1 MVFNQSN
8 PYIHVYTVLPYCA
21 TCMSTCIS
29 IHRDVSPSHGFVLL
43 NRLSSDNLQEMVGA
57 GSEYRVQGVFV
68 LFKKHSGTKS
78 CTYMYGTK
86 YWVYHIVH
94 CIYA

>member
-1 MVFNQSN
+1 M
-8 PYIHVYTVLPYCA
+8 Y
-21 TCMSTCIS
+21 TCMSACIS

-78 CTYMYGTK
+78 CAYMYGTK
-86 YWVYHIVH
+86 
-94 CIYA
+94 